1 MAKAGQGLGSTE
13 EEAVSSAYESWRRF
27 LRGSNIGTEPGRR
40 ARAHLKAPLRPR
52 SDRPPLLLPSAHAV
66 DCAASFQ
73 MDVYGLGVR
82 GAPRTLP
89 CTVHLQPKRLGRK
102 ECRGLEEL
110 REVTFTWSDLLASHN
125 QLPSIICPLPLGPP
139 SAVYC
144 SISSAPPVFST
155 LGGPHVG
162 CAAGASS

>member
-1 MAKAGQGLGSTE
+1 MGSTE
-13 EEAVSSAYESWRRF
+13 EEAVSSACESWRRF

-52 SDRPPLLLPSAHAV
+52 SDSPSLLLPSASAV
-66 DCAASFQ
+66 NAVSFQ
-73 MDVYGLGVR
+73 MDVCGLGVR

-89 CTVHLQPKRLGRK
+89 CTVHLQPKQLGRK
-102 ECRGLEEL
+102 ECRGFEEL
-110 REVTFTWSDLLASHN
+110 RDFTFTWSDLLASRN

-144 SISSAPPVFST
+144 SISSASPVFST
-155 LGGPHVG
+155 LEGPHVG